1 VGQIPAV
8 RRARDRNSVVS
19 VTRISGTRSAS
30 WIKPPALVR
39 KKYTI
44 PMDSLQGGKMVTRFM
59 TGAPETLNV
68 FSAVIRVV
76 LSDGVLTQEEKRLI
90 ITIGRELELD
100 DGDPVKVYE
109 AVVRGEE
116 IDGGREMTRKE
127 RVDLYRK
134 SWMTVHF
141 NEDESEDEAAVMKCL
156 REELHFSK
164 DEANAIIEPMREK
177 QREAGGEPPSTF
189 VGKLKNRLRK

>member
-1 VGQIPAV
+1 
-8 RRARDRNSVVS
+8 
-19 VTRISGTRSAS
+19 
-30 WIKPPALVR
+30 
-39 KKYTI
+39 
-44 PMDSLQGGKMVTRFM
+44 MVTIFM

-90 ITIGRELELD
+90 IAIGRELELD
-100 DGDPVKVYE
+100 DGDPLKVYE
-109 AVVRGEE
+109 AVLCGEE

-134 SWMTVHF
+134 SWLTVHF
-141 NEDESEDEAAVMKCL
+141 NEDESDDEAAVMKCL

-164 DEANAIIEPMREK
+164 DEASAIIEPMREK
-177 QREAGGEPPSTF
+177 QRREDTDASSTF
-189 VGKLKNRLRK
+189 VDKIKKKLRK